1 VTAAAPAITGW
12 RGRLAILAVSSAL
25 LIQFID
31 QTALST
37 AIPALAEAFDT
48 DPVNLKLA
56 LTSYMLVQAVVIPAS
71 GWIADRFG
79 ARRTFVAAMALFAV
93 GSLLCGLSRSLG
105 TLVLFR
111 LVQGTGA
118 ALLTPV
124 ARMIVVGGSRREDLV
139 RAMLLLT
146 TPAMVGP
153 LIGPPLTGVILQ
165 FADWPWIFY
174 INLPVC
180 VVGVAAVLR
189 FVPKLR
195 QPHPGRFDFVG
206 FVLLALA
213 MAGTIALAET
223 IGFPLV
229 SWHAQLAAAIVAVL
243 ASLGFA
249 AHIRRST
256 NPVIDLQLLRLPS
269 FRASMVG
276 GIFPRLAF
284 GATPFLLPLLVQVGM
299 GWSALEA
306 GGLFVASAVG
316 ALFARLAAPPL
327 IDRFGFR
334 RVLGWGV
341 VVVGVFTIVPGFF
354 RPDTPVWVMTA
365 VLFATGLF
373 RSSMFNAINTIAYAE
388 TPPRAVT
395 AATTFYAVVQQL
407 SLSLGVTLGA
417 LTLQGARMLH
427 HGQLTA
433 ESFIVPF
440 GVIGLVTI
448 AAAPIFLRL
457 GPEVGAQMARRAKA
471 EAAGAAD
478 AH

>member
-1 VTAAAPAITGW
+1 MTGW
-12 RGRLAILAVSSAL
+12 SGRLAILAVSSAL
-25 LIQFID
+25 FIQFVD

-37 AIPALAEAFDT
+37 ALPTLARAFGT

-56 LTSYMLVQAVVIPAS
+56 LTSYMMIQALVIPAS

-79 ARRTFVAAMALFAV
+79 ARRIFVVAMVLFTV
-93 GSLLCGLSRSLG
+93 GSILCGLSRSLG

-153 LIGPPLTGVILQ
+153 LVGPPLTGLILKV
-165 FADWPWIFY
+165 ADWPWIFY
-174 INLPVC
+174 INVPIGVL
-180 VVGVAAVLR
+180 GVAAVMR
-189 FVPKLR
+189 FVPRLR
-195 QPHPGRFDFVG
+195 QPHPGKFDLVG

-213 MAGTIALAET
+213 LGGAIGLAET
-223 IGFPLV
+223 IGFPLI
-229 SWHAQLAAAIVAVL
+229 SWHAQLAAGIVAI
-243 ASLGFA
+243 AAGFGFA
-249 AHIRRST
+249 AHLRSAK
-256 NPVIDLQLLRLPS
+256 NPVIDLRLLRLPS
-269 FRASMVG
+269 FRASMAG
-276 GIFPRLAF
+276 GVFPRLAF
-284 GATPFLLPLLVQVGM
+284 GGTPLLLPLLMQVGL

-316 ALFARLAAPPL
+316 ALFARALSPPL

-341 VVVGVFTIVPGFF
+341 VAVGAATVVPGFF
-354 RPDTPVWVMTA
+354 RPETPVVLMVG
-365 VLFATGLF
+365 VLFLTGLF

-388 TPPRAVT
+388 TPAKSVS

-417 LTLQGARMLH
+417 LSLQGARLLYGGRLTPDSFIIPFAVIGAVTVLGAPVFFRLH
-427 HGQLTA
+427 PQVGANLARRNRIAA
-433 ESFIVPF
+433 ESS
-440 GVIGLVTI
+440 
-448 AAAPIFLRL
+448 
-457 GPEVGAQMARRAKA
+457 
-471 EAAGAAD
+471 AAG
-478 AH
+478 